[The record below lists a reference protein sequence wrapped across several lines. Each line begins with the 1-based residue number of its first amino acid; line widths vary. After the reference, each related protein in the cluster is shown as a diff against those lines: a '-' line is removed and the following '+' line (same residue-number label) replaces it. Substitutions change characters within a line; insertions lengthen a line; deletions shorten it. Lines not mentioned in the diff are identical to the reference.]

1 MFYRSTKMKIRFGDC
16 DMFGHLNNA
25 KYITYMEQARVDYF
39 RDFPGINFQA
49 PQESVK
55 HSMILAKVVC
65 DYKSPAFMDEMIDVK
80 IRTSKLGR
88 SSFEMEYELSEEKTG
103 RVIATGMTVGVMY
116 NYEAKKACPI
126 PEDFREKFSEIEKK
140 NFSES

>member
-65 DYKSPAFMDEMIDVK
+65 DYKSPAFMDEVIDVK

-88 SSFEMEYELSEEKTG
+88 SSFEMEYELSEERTG

-116 NYEAKKACPI
+116 DYEAKKTCPI